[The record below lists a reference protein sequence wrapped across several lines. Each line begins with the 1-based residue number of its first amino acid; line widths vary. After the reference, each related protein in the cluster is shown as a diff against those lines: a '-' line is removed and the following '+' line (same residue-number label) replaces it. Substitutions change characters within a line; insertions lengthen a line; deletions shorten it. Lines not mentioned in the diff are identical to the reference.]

1 MLENSV
7 IRWLLGIERIPPDAE
22 GVRLAWEYALPPWVW
37 MLIVITLGLFA
48 VWSYSRLVGRREGR
62 GVLAAV
68 RFTLLLLLVALVA
81 GPMLELKRE
90 SVEQDWVLL
99 LADRSESMTIA
110 DSGAGAAR
118 MARDR
123 ELREALERHRSV
135 FDQLSESKQ
144 LLWLGFHS
152 GAFDL
157 NVPGTEESVAADGP
171 VVLGT
176 PDGRRT
182 NLDAAIE
189 QALQRAAAR
198 PISGVVI
205 FSDGRSTT
213 PPSRT
218 LLRRLEAEQI
228 RIFTVPLGSAEPLG
242 DLAVRRVDAPRRAF
256 VRDQV
261 PVVVEFDQFGD
272 AARAGGATVVLI
284 DEATGEELDRAEL
297 AAGESADRVTLTA
310 EPKLAGDATWRV
322 EIETERPDLIPDNNL
337 RTFEVSLI
345 DRPLRVLYVEGYPRW
360 EYSFLKEILVR
371 EESIESS
378 IMLLSADRDFAQEG
392 NMPITRLPR
401 TAEEFAQFDLII
413 LGDLPASFY
422 SPQQLELMRSHVAER
437 GAGLLLIGGERA
449 MPSTYAGTLLS
460 DLLPIRGSL
469 SLSRIREPVNMLP
482 TDVADRLG
490 VLRLVVGDDV
500 GWPREL
506 TDPAFRWSRLQ
517 WAQRIPPSQLKPT
530 AEVLATTLTSF
541 DGDLLPL
548 VIHMRYGAGQSIYVA
563 TDEIW
568 RWRYG
573 RGELLPEQFWIQMIR
588 LLGRVSLTGADEP
601 ALLTADPRRLA
612 VGQPMQVELRL
623 LDAQL
628 VSRERAGVR
637 IALERASGEVV
648 AELELRP
655 SGGDGRFAATYLPDS
670 VGQLRVRVTDPE
682 LVDFD
687 LRAEVEVFSPDD
699 ELRRP
704 ETDHD
709 LLRSIAAE
717 TGGEVIGAE
726 NLAQLADL
734 LPNRAVRTSNPLTER
749 LWDTPLV
756 FMLVLM
762 LLTGEWIGRK
772 VLRLA

>member
-1 MLENSV
+1 MLESPL
-7 IRWLLGIERIPPDAE
+7 IRWLLGIERIPPGAE
-22 GVRLAWEYALPPWVW
+22 GVRLAWEHGLPAWVW
-37 MLIVITLGLFA
+37 ALIVLALGLFA
-48 VWSYSRLVGRREGR
+48 VWSYSRLVGQRAGR
-62 GVLAAV
+62 GILAGV
-68 RFTLLLLLVALVA
+68 RFAVLLLLIALVA

-90 SVEQDWVLL
+90 TIEQDWVLL
-99 LADRSESMTIA
+99 LTDRSESMTIA
-110 DSGAGAAR
+110 DAGPTAAR
-118 MARDR
+118 ESRDR
-123 ELREALERHRSV
+123 QLREALARQKNV
-135 FDQLSESKQ
+135 FDQLGESKR

-157 NVPGTEESVAADGP
+157 NAPEDPEAVLP
-171 VVLGT
+171 VDLGDA
-176 PDGRRT
+176 DGRRT

-198 PISGVVI
+198 PISGVVV
-205 FSDGRSTT
+205 FTDGRTST

-228 RIFTVPLGSAEPLG
+228 RVYTVPLGSSEPLG

-261 PVVVEFDQFGD
+261 PVVVEFDQFGA
-272 AARAGGATVVLI
+272 AARAGGATVTLI
-284 DEATGEELDRAEL
+284 DEATGEALDRVEI
-297 AAGESADRVTLTA
+297 AAGDDVDRVTLTA

-322 EIETERPDLIPDNNL
+322 EIETPRPDLIPDNNIK
-337 RTFEVSLI
+337 TFEIALI
-345 DRPLRVLYVEGYPRW
+345 DRPLRVLYVEGYSRW
-360 EYSFLKEILVR
+360 EYRFLKEILVR

-401 TAEEFAQFDLII
+401 TPEEFAQFDLII
-413 LGDLPASFY
+413 LGDLPASFF
-422 SPQQLELMRSHVAER
+422 SPQQLDIMRQHIAER
-437 GAGLLLIGGERA
+437 GAGLLWIGGERW
-449 MPSTYAGTLLS
+449 MPSSYAGTSLA

-469 SLSRIREPVNMLP
+469 ALASIREPVNMIP

-490 VLRLVVGDDV
+490 LMRLVVGDDV

-506 TDPAFRWSRLQ
+506 SDPAFGWSRLF
-517 WAQRIPPSQLKPT
+517 WSQRIPLAQLKPT
-530 AEVLATTLTSF
+530 AEILATTATSF
-541 DGDLLPL
+541 EGDLLPL
-548 VIHMRYGAGQSIYVA
+548 VVHMRYGAGQTIYVA

-573 RGELLPEQFWIQMIR
+573 RGELLPEQFWIQMVR
-588 LLGRVSLTGADEP
+588 LLGRVSLAGADEA

-612 VGQPMQVELRL
+612 VGQPMQIELRL
-623 LDAQL
+623 LDGQL
-628 VSRERAGVR
+628 ASRDRAGVR
-637 IALERASGEVV
+637 IALERETGEVV

-655 SGGDGRFAATYLPDS
+655 SGGEGRFAATYLPDT
-670 VGQLRVRVTDPE
+670 VGQLRVRVTDPS
-682 LVDFD
+682 LADYD
-687 LRAEVEVFSPDD
+687 LRADVDVFSPDD

-717 TGGEVIGAE
+717 TGGEVIDADGLAE
-726 NLAQLADL
+726 LAN

-756 FMLVLM
+756 FILVLL